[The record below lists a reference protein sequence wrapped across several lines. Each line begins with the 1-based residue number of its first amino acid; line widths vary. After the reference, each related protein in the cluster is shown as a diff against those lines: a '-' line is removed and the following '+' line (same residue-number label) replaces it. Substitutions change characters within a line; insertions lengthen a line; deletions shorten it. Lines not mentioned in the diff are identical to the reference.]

1 MRGTVRTG
9 PRILLLILLI
19 IVLVFGGLL
28 WFDYLGFMDVKDTLS
43 PVVSLITRRRRTQ
56 VEELER
62 GGILEEQRMAKQWE
76 ALDLRAEELDRREET
91 VSLREAELEEMIET
105 VREREKSLEEREK
118 SFNTRVNL
126 YENKRANLEQ
136 NAQYLNGMPPA
147 DAVSILINMEDQVV
161 IDHLR
166 TAERLA
172 REAGEQSIVSYWLS
186 LIARQNP
193 ERAAEIQRKMARK
206 PSG

>member
-62 GGILEEQRMAKQWE
+62 GGILEEQRTAKQWE

>member
-1 MRGTVRTG
+1 MRGSVRTG

-56 VEELER
+56 VEQLER
-62 GGILEEQRMAKQWE
+62 PGILEEQRMAKQWE

-105 VREREKSLEEREK
+105 LKEREKSHEEREK

-136 NAQYLNGMPPA
+136 NARYLNGMPPE
-147 DAVSILINMEDQVV
+147 DAVSILMNMEDQVV

-172 REAGEQSIVSYWLS
+172 QEAGDQSIVSYWLS
-186 LIARQNP
+186 LIARENP
-193 ERAAEIQRKMARK
+193 ERAAEIQRKMARR

>member
-1 MRGTVRTG
+1 MRGSVRTG

-28 WFDYLGFMDVKDTLS
+28 WFDYLGFVDVKDTLS

-56 VEELER
+56 VEEIERPGLLED
-62 GGILEEQRMAKQWE
+62 QRLAKQWE
-76 ALDLRAEELDRREET
+76 ALDLRAEELDRREEGI
-91 VSLREAELEEMIET
+91 SLREAELEEMMET
-105 VREREKSLEEREK
+105 LKEREKSLEEREK

-136 NAQYLNGMPPA
+136 NARYLNGMPPA
-147 DAVSILINMEDQVV
+147 DAVSILMNMEDQVV

-172 REAGEQSIVSYWLS
+172 QEAGEQSIVSYWLS
-186 LIARQNP
+186 LIAQENP
-193 ERAAEIQRKMARK
+193 ERAAEIGRKMARQ

>member
-28 WFDYLGFMDVKDTLS
+28 WFDYLGFLDVKDTLS
-43 PVVSLITRRRRTQ
+43 PVVSLFTRRRRTQ
-56 VEELER
+56 IEEIERPGVLED
-62 GGILEEQRMAKQWE
+62 QRLAKQWE
-76 ALDLRAEELDRREET
+76 ALDLRSEELDLREED
-91 VSLREAELEEMIET
+91 LAMREAELEEMMET
-105 VREREKSLEEREK
+105 LKEREKSLEEREK
-118 SFNTRVNL
+118 SFNTRVNT
-126 YENKRANLEQ
+126 YENIRANLEQ
-136 NAQYLNGMPPA
+136 NARYLNGMPPA
-147 DAVSILINMEDQVV
+147 DAVSILLNMEDQVV

-172 REAGEQSIVSYWLS
+172 QEAGEQSIVSYWLS
-186 LIARQNP
+186 LIAQQNP